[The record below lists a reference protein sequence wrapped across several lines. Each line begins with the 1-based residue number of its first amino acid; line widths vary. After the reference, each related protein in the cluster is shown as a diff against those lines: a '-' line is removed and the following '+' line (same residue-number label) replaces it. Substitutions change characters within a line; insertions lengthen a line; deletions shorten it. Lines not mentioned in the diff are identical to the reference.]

1 MNTAS
6 LFIKTDPKIK
16 QEAQQTAAELGI
28 SLSAILNAYLR
39 QFVRTK
45 TIHFRAKELGEVPNA
60 KTRALLKK
68 ADEDLKKGN
77 TSPKFKT
84 AEEFIEYLHKQVA

>member
-6 LFIKTDPKIK
+6 LFIKTDPRIK
-16 QEAQQTAAELGI
+16 QEAQQTAAELGM

-45 TIHFRAKELGEVPNA
+45 TIHFNAKELGEVPNA
-60 KTRALLKK
+60 KTRAILKK
-68 ADEDLKKGN
+68 ARESRKAGKGSPIFDNAED
-77 TSPKFKT
+77 
-84 AEEFIEYLHKQVA
+84 AIEWLHK